1 MHASSCSPIFQTCD
15 LMCTFPPFQSIATT
29 NARNRI
35 GIEIRRGF
43 LRLDNTSQGRRKSMV
58 SLQPIQQLWTACPC
72 KIFGKVRES
81 LHVGSAYWAIR
92 LRSVLGSLRSYGGR
106 AALLVTPFLVSCL
119 HALGGILFTPTLP
132 LELCRRAASA
142 PFVAARISYLESKQK
157 RQPPGWLLTLSDREP
172 SCVWVHRCRLL
183 FFSSLL

>member
-1 MHASSCSPIFQTCD
+1 MERTKPTPYERQVSRQQGGYSKLSTTPVLNDSCVSPRSMEPD
-15 LMCTFPPFQSIATT
+15 KEPPH
-29 NARNRI
+29 
-35 GIEIRRGF
+35 E
-43 LRLDNTSQGRRKSMV
+43 RRKSMV

-81 LHVGSAYWAIR
+81 LHVGSADWAIR

-119 HALGGILFTPTLP
+119 HALGGIVFTSKIPF
-132 LELCRRAASA
+132 ELCRRAALA

-172 SCVWVHRCRLL
+172 SCVLVHRCRLL